1 MTWNKSIEIINI
13 NSFPI
18 GRINEKKM
26 QLDSLRPFPR
36 EALQRIREDMCIEWT
51 YHSNGIEG
59 NTLNL
64 NETKIVLQDGMTVKG
79 KSLREHFEALN
90 HQDAIEYLESIV
102 QSKKQITSNE
112 LLSIHALVLQRIEK
126 EFSGRYRNAGVRIIG
141 ANFIPP
147 NAAKVSDLVDELIEY
162 VTQNTKQFHPC
173 LLATLLHHRLVWIHP
188 FFDGNGRTAR
198 LLFNLFLMKQGY
210 PPAIILKQDRKKY
223 SVALNA
229 ANHGDISSLFLLTL
243 QAVERGLDI
252 YLSSFNDRNDEYK
265 NLNNLLFE
273 ANLPYSL
280 EYISLLARTGKIAAY
295 KEGRNWKSSEKDIEH
310 YFQNRKRVRTQRKP

>member
-1 MTWNKSIEIINI
+1 MSWYKCIEIINP

-18 GRINEKKM
+18 DRIDGKKM
-26 QLDSLRPFPR
+26 RLDSLRPFPN
-36 EALQRIREDMCIEWT
+36 EALKRIREDICLEWT
-51 YHSNGIEG
+51 YHSNAIEG

-64 NETKIVLQDGMTVKG
+64 NETRIVLKDGMTVKG

-90 HQDAIEYLESIV
+90 HQDAIKYLESIV
-102 QSKKQITSNE
+102 QSKKQITSSE

-147 NAAKVSDLVDELIEY
+147 NAAKVSDLVDELIDY

-223 SVALNA
+223 YA
-229 ANHGDISSLFLLTL
+229 AMNTANQGDISSLFLLTL

-265 NLNNLLFE
+265 NLNNLLSE

-295 KEGRNWKSSEKDIEH
+295 KDGRNWKSSEKDIQH
-310 YFQNRKRVRTQRKP
+310 YFQNRKRVRTQRKS